1 MDLNVSQIQ
10 QLTVGSVFI
19 EQTDGTYTF
28 RRFTAA
34 QKEAFG
40 AVFPMWAVRSDYT
53 SGIRIDFHTD
63 ADEVAVEVAAQGRYE
78 VLVDDLSVYFETL
91 NSGDSFRVC
100 LEKGDHR
107 VTIVL
112 PCLEV
117 GKIKRVTL
125 SGETYAK
132 PHTYGK
138 KVAFYG
144 DSITQGSTAV
154 KSSQCY
160 TWLLTRYFDFHS
172 VNFGVGGIR
181 FQPETLDYMGYD
193 PDIVIV
199 SLGTNNYGSNR
210 PLELLETNCP
220 AYFERIRRIYP
231 NSKLICITPIWR
243 ADGDVIKNA
252 GTIHSV
258 RAYIEQQALKY
269 GFTVIDGFTLVPHR
283 TEYFEDNRLH
293 PNDLGF
299 ALYTQNLIKA
309 LKPYL

>member
-1 MDLNVSQIQ
+1 MILDFSQIQ
-10 QLTVGSVFI
+10 QLTVGAIFI
-19 EQTDGTYTF
+19 DQTDDGYAF
-28 RRFTAA
+28 RRFTAE

-40 AVFPMWAVRSDYT
+40 STFPMWAVRSDYT

-63 ADEVAVEVAAQGRYE
+63 AEAVSVEVASEGRYE

-91 NSGDSFRVC
+91 NSGDSFQVC
-100 LEKGDHR
+100 LDHGDHR
-107 VTIVL
+107 VTIIL

-117 GKIKRVTL
+117 GKIRRICL
-125 SGETYAK
+125 EGESYIK
-132 PHTYGK
+132 PHTYSK

-144 DSITQGSTAV
+144 DSITQGSNAV
-154 KSSQCY
+154 KSSQSY

-193 PDIVIV
+193 SDIVIV
-199 SLGTNNYGSNR
+199 SLGTNNFGSNR

-220 AYFERIRRIYP
+220 AYFEKIRQIYP
-231 NSKLICITPIWR
+231 NSKLFCITPIWR
-243 ADGDVIKNA
+243 ADGNVIKNA

-258 RAYIEQQALKY
+258 RAYIAQQALDH

-283 TEYFEDNRLH
+283 IEYFDDKRLH

-299 ALYTQNLIKA
+299 ALYAQNLIKA

>member
-1 MDLNVSQIQ
+1 MNLSFSQIQ
-10 QLTVGSVFI
+10 QFTVGAIFI
-19 EQTDGTYTF
+19 DATDEGYSF
-28 RRFTAA
+28 RRFTSE

-40 AVFPMWAVRSDYT
+40 ATFPMWAVRSDYT

-63 ADEVAVEVAAQGRYE
+63 ADTVSVEVAAKGRYE
-78 VLVDDLSVYFETL
+78 VLVDDLCVYFETL
-91 NSGDSFRVC
+91 NCGESFQVC

-112 PCLEV
+112 PHLEV
-117 GKIKRVTL
+117 GKIRSIVL
-125 SGETYAK
+125 EGETYAK
-132 PHTYGK
+132 PHVYGK

-144 DSITQGSTAV
+144 DSITQGSTSV
-154 KSSQCY
+154 KSSQSY
-160 TWLLTRYFDFHS
+160 TWLLTRHFDFHS

-220 AYFERIRRIYP
+220 AYFERIRQIYP
-231 NSKLICITPIWR
+231 NSKLFCITPIWR

-258 RAYIEQQALKY
+258 RAYIAQQALEY

-283 TEYFEDNRLH
+283 TEYFDDKRLH